1 MDYELKDKISEQNKI
16 LSSID
21 ENIKTMTGALKLINF
36 VLLVSVGFFI
46 LSSLL
51 K

>member
-21 ENIKTMTGALKLINF
+21 ENIKTMTGVLKLIN
-36 VLLVSVGFFI
+36 LILIVSVGLFI
-46 LSSLL
+46 LSN
-51 K
+51 